1 MPERED
7 GAKSA
12 VPAPESPVHRQLRLR
27 QEQQLAEAKAAQIAS
42 GGESRIVEDLSG
54 SIKPETMDALLEELV
69 LRRNEEPTEEESE
82 DYPKDRA
89 ELASEAGFKGTL
101 AEFLDWLEESL
112 VYGGMRR
119 LPDTPDE
126 YRPGKKVLRIE
137 LFTGG
142 FSSDEHLL
150 GRVFTSPYTRSAW
163 RSMHAGGLYV
173 YEFNDSWQDSD
184 KEYQWLQPELGD
196 PFETLGRARKIRV
209 VSASGKE
216 VQILEGYR
224 TGIELLFTEE
234 GSAPGSHPDINNPA
248 GVLTIQPIPEERSYW
263 K

>member
-1 MPERED
+1 MAEQPV
-7 GAKSA
+7 STP
-12 VPAPESPVHRQLRLR
+12 VPVPESPVRRQLRLL
-27 QEQQLAEAKAAQIAS
+27 QEQQLAEARAAQIAS
-42 GGESRIVEDLSG
+42 GGESRIVEDPSS
-54 SIKPETMDALLEELV
+54 SIKPETMNALLEELV
-69 LRRNEEPTEEESE
+69 LRRNEEPDDEP

-173 YEFNDSWQDSD
+173 YEFNDSWQDSA
-184 KEYQWLQPELGD
+184 EPIQWLQPELGD
-196 PFETLGRARKIRV
+196 PFETIARARRIRV

-234 GSAPGSHPDINNPA
+234 GATPGSHPDINNPA